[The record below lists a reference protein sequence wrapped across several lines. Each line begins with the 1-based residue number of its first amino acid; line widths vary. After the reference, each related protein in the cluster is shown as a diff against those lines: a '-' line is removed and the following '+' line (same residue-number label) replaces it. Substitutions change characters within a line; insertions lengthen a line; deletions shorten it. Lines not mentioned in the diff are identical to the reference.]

1 MTPWQTEARLRRH
14 RYLGDHGVKNFEKV
28 NHLGSFHWKS
38 MKIPWNSMKIPWNPW
53 NRVESMKFH
62 WKSTNIHETH
72 EHKLT
77 SMKTREH
84 LSFWSSTGNFEGPTI
99 TRSWFLTTIG
109 RGIPTIQLTGPLAHF
124 QQLQP
129 RPFSVNPMFR
139 NPAETHFQWNVP
151 SGNLWKCHEMP
162 TFQ

>member
-1 MTPWQTEARLRRH
+1 
-14 RYLGDHGVKNFEKV
+14 
-28 NHLGSFHWKS
+28 
-38 MKIPWNSMKIPWNPW
+38 MKIPWNPW

-109 RGIPTIQLTGPLAHF
+109 RGDSHHPTNWAFGTLSTVATAPISLWIQCSETLQKPISNEMYPL
-124 QQLQP
+124 
-129 RPFSVNPMFR
+129 VIY
-139 NPAETHFQWNVP
+139 
-151 SGNLWKCHEMP
+151 GNAMKCLR
-162 TFQ
+162 FNR